1 MFKIDGIEFRNL
13 QEQVLKNKEEIALH
27 WQVDRVLADFGITV
41 LGRVNTPQD
50 LPESEGENWGYGYLV
65 GEEAPYQV
73 YVWTRANPNVG
84 EDQPYWL
91 NIGSISIVGP
101 QGPAGRSIRDAQINS
116 SFQLVLTF
124 SDGSQITLGNS
135 LRGPQG
141 PKGETG
147 ATGPQG
153 PQGPKGSQGPQGPKG
168 PQGPIGRA
176 GALNIIGTFSSVSQA
191 PDPQSREMGDA
202 FILSSGNST
211 TLYILTGDPPI
222 SSTYAWQET
231 TFGGGTKVFENGVE
245 LSEWNSNTKLDKVT
259 STGSERAY
267 TINSDGS
274 NITTQISQD
283 APTANTIA
291 KRTLSGQI
299 RVPYSPSEARD
310 AASKNYV
317 DNSLSSLSNNISGLE
332 DRIRYL
338 EDASGGGGSASA
350 WSKVTFPTAE
360 AVTTASFLD
369 GTSPYMIMLQALH
382 GMGDNCYT
390 TNAFLLPSTNNNFES
405 EGEVAIIPVN
415 SISNEKC
422 FLISEDWS
430 EEYAAFTYKIKFRY
444 NGADTD
450 IHAITVWY
458 LKM

>member
-1 MFKIDGIEFRNL
+1 MFKIDGVEFRNL

-124 SDGSQITLGNS
+124 SDGSQVTLGNS

-153 PQGPKGSQGPQGPKG
+153 PQGPQGIQGPQGPRGVEG
-168 PQGPIGRA
+168 PSGPA
-176 GALNIIGTFSSVSQA
+176 GTLNIIGTFSSVAQA
-191 PDPQSREMGDA
+191 PNPQTREMGDA

-211 TLYILTGDPPI
+211 TLYILTGDPLD

-231 TFGGGTKVFENGVE
+231 SFGGGTEVTVE
-245 LSEWNSNTKLDKVT
+245 GAVQTTWNADNKLDKVRT
-259 STGSERAY
+259 TNTFARAYIVTGSGNQTVLPLASTTANNALVQR
-267 TINSDGS
+267 DGS
-274 NITTQISQD
+274 QINLPIT
-283 APTANTIA
+283 PTAEWHAT
-291 KRTLSGQI
+291 
-299 RVPYSPSEARD
+299 
-310 AASKNYV
+310 SKAYV
-317 DNSLSSLSNNISGLE
+317 DVKAELIQGQVNGLY
-332 DRIRYL
+332 DRVEIL
-338 EDASGGGGSASA
+338 EGGGSGGGGGGWNTFTTSA
-350 WSKVTFPTAE
+350 K
-360 AVTTASFLD
+360 D
-369 GTSPYMIMLQALH
+369 
-382 GMGDNCYT
+382 
-390 TNAFLLPSTNNNFES
+390 
-405 EGEVAIIPVN
+405 
-415 SISNEKC
+415 
-422 FLISEDWS
+422 
-430 EEYAAFTYKIKFRY
+430 
-444 NGADTD
+444 DTD
-450 IHAITVWY
+450 IILPITITNGDVFY
-458 LKM
+458 EIAVFLFNTDAQTEKQYSTVVGMIPASYTPTPLEFKLTVLNPDEYVPHIVIYNSGIQDDNLIIRAFAANAYDYSVTVMYRQI